1 MNQLPPVAG
10 PAHLLSGIGSVISP
24 DAELG
29 AGCQIGPHVTVGARA
44 RLGRGVRLDSGVHVG
59 ADVTIEDDVQIGPNA
74 VVLGGPAAGGS
85 AATTLLQTGV
95 QVGANAT
102 IHPGV
107 QIGQHAVVRAGSV
120 VLRSVPATAIV
131 EGNPASISGYVGAEG
146 ELPATA
152 AAFAPSRLAPVEPT
166 GVRGVTV
173 HNFPVIPDMR
183 GNLTV
188 GEFERQIPFT
198 PLRYFMVFGVPSKEI
213 RGEHAHIE
221 CHQFL
226 ICVQG
231 SCAVVADDGTRRVE
245 VLLDSPHRGI
255 YLPPMTWGIQYKYTS
270 DAKLLVFAS
279 HHYDAKDYIRDYAAY
294 LARARAD
301 DAARVAA
308 DGRNRKEQ
316 P

>member
-1 MNQLPPVAG
+1 MNEPSPRTA
-10 PAHLLSGIGSVISP
+10 PAPQAFGTGSVISP
-24 DAELG
+24 DARLG
-29 AGCQIGPHVTVGARA
+29 ADCRIGPHVTVGERA
-44 RLGRGVRLDSGVHVG
+44 QLGCRVQVDSGVHVG
-59 ADVTIEDDVQIGPNA
+59 ADVTIQDDVQIGPNA
-74 VVLGGPAAGGS
+74 VVLGRTAGGDPP
-85 AATTLLQTGV
+85 ARTVVQHGV
-95 QVGANAT
+95 RIGANAT

-131 EGNPASISGYVGAEG
+131 EGNPATIAGYVGVEG
-146 ELPATA
+146 DRSSA
-152 AAFAPSRLAPVEPT
+152 AAFAPSQLAPIEHT

-188 GEFERQIPFT
+188 GEFERQIPFS

-213 RGEHAHIE
+213 RGEHAHIA

-245 VLLDSPHRGI
+245 VLLDSPHRGV
-255 YLPPMTWGIQYKYTS
+255 YLPPMTWGIQYKYTA

-279 HHYDAKDYIRDYAAY
+279 HHYDARDYIRDYAAY
-294 LARARAD
+294 LERARAFEPTRSSAD
-301 DAARVAA
+301 ERVQ
-308 DGRNRKEQ
+308 GEQ